1 MNYVIFEQG
10 GKQYKAV
17 EGEFVEVDRLPL
29 DIGSKV
35 DLDQVV
41 LVSDEKG
48 VQVGKPFVQGAKI
61 KAKVEDHF
69 KGPKIIVFKYRPRQ
83 RYRVKSGHRQSYTRL
98 KIEKIAVNGKKG
110 KEDGS

>member
-1 MNYVIFEQG
+1 MNYVIFEKG

-17 EGEFVEVDRLPL
+17 EGESVEVDRLPL
-29 DIGSKV
+29 DIGATV

-41 LVSDEKG
+41 LVSNEKG
-48 VQVGKPFVQGAKI
+48 VQVGKPFVKGAKI
-61 KAKVEDHF
+61 KAKIENHF
-69 KGPKIIVFKYRPRQ
+69 KGPKVIVFKYRPRQ

-98 KIEKIAVNGKKG
+98 KIEKIAVNAKKG